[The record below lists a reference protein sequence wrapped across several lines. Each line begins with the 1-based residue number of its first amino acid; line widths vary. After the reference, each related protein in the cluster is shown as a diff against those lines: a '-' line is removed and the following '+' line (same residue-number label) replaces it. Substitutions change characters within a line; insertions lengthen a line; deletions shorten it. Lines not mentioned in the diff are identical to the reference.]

1 MSGRMIAALGLS
13 ATILAAGPALGQH
26 VNPVTVNP
34 GAGSG
39 SGINLTIPQY
49 GPTVIYSSPYGYGG
63 GGYGGIPY
71 GYGGVGVVSP
81 GFTGPIP
88 AYGGYGFGPFGYNP
102 VGDGPLAQQQNLA
115 LANSRYDLQNAQAAK
130 AYAEANFFQQQAV
143 ATAMKNAKNSAPIR
157 EQFNVRTAAPRS
169 RKHASAPTPAIPLDK
184 LMTADGSVQWPES
197 APTNA
202 ARDAFDDKAE
212 ALARTFSS
220 GKKPGVREVNEA
232 RDALYAYGTP
242 ALAEIRS
249 KTPASAQP
257 LKDFLN
263 GMDATLVSW
272 AK

>member
-1 MSGRMIAALGLS
+1 MIATLGLA
-13 ATILAAGPALGQH
+13 ATILVAQPALGQT

-34 GAGSG
+34 GAGTG

-63 GGYGGIPY
+63 VPY
-71 GYGGVGVVSP
+71 GYGGVGAVSS
-81 GFTGPIP
+81 GWTGPIP
-88 AYGGYGFGPFGYNP
+88 GYGGYGFGPFGYNS
-102 VGDGPLAQQQNLA
+102 VGDSPLAQQQQLA

-130 AYAEANFFQQQAV
+130 AYAQANFFQQQAV
-143 ATAMKNAKNSAPIR
+143 ATAMQNTKNAPPPIR
-157 EQFNVRTAAPRS
+157 EQFNVRTAAPKS
-169 RKHASAPTPAIPLDK
+169 RKHAAKAAPAIPLDK
-184 LMTADGSVQWPES
+184 LMTPDGSVQWPDA
-197 APTNA
+197 APANQ
-202 ARDAFDDKAE
+202 ARNTFDDKAE

-220 GKKPGVREVNEA
+220 GKKPTVREVNEA

-242 ALAEIRS
+242 ALAEVRS
-249 KTPASAQP
+249 KTPDAAQS